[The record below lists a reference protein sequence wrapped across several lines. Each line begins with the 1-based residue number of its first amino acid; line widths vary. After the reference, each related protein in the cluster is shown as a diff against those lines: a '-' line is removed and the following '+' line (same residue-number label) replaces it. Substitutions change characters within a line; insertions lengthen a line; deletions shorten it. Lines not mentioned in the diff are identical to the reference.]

1 MLFRFLLRL
10 MSDTHFCGFFSKDFM
25 FSRIFGFLENSG
37 KSGGME
43 RLDGVSPS
51 EWGSVFLWGIRNH
64 IPIGN
69 FGKKNQPYPTSIY
82 LFGTLKMTQNIWCR
96 ESGRKMPDP
105 FSAVGRVKF
114 SLDQIFFDG
123 IRGSDPVQSFGN
135 AHPPHRLWFV
145 GLITKCA
152 GTPQKRTTYELSVV
166 RLRENNSKIIF
177 LQV

>member
-1 MLFRFLLRL
+1 MLFRFLLRFL
-10 MSDTHFCGFFSKDFM
+10 SDTHFCGFFSKDFM

-43 RLDGVSPS
+43 RLDGASPS
-51 EWGSVFLWGIRNH
+51 EWGSVFLWGIRND

-69 FGKKNQPYPTSIY
+69 FGQINQPYPTPIY
-82 LFGTLKMTQNIWCR
+82 LCWVTENGPYR

-105 FSAVGRVKF
+105 ISAVGRVKF

-135 AHPPHRLWFV
+135 AHPPHR
-145 GLITKCA
+145 
-152 GTPQKRTTYELSVV
+152 P
-166 RLRENNSKIIF
+166 
-177 LQV
+177 